1 MLFTV
6 KDIEVSGATV
16 GVSADKV
23 TRRYAFTV
31 KYTTQST
38 PHKDRHIGID
48 LIPTFHASEEVQWVE
63 QYVLVPGARS
73 GYFGVIGQDNVSL
86 KAYHVELVHKERWT
100 NGNHMGTFTLPTAR
114 GLLSEKIGD
123 DQSDAANFAVSAV
136 GDKFTRDLVA
146 AFAQLG
152 AKQFRALDAGLYLL
166 FNTVEDEHFN
176 PHNVTINERTVA
188 MFTQFDTALKFRL
201 AESLLVPYGLSVDTT
216 NGVTYLDE
224 AGNTVVPNFFSWL

>member
-6 KDIEVSGATV
+6 KDIEVAGATV
-16 GVSADKV
+16 GVSADKT
-23 TRRYAFTV
+23 TRRYAFTI

-38 PHKDRHIGID
+38 PHKDRHMGVD
-48 LIPTFHASEEVQWVE
+48 LIPMFNTSEEIQWVE
-63 QYVLVPGARS
+63 QYVLVEGARS
-73 GYFGVIGQDNVSL
+73 GYYGIIGQDNVSL
-86 KAYHVELVHKERWT
+86 KAYRVELVSKERWA
-100 NGNHMGTFTLPTAR
+100 NGVHMGSFQLPVAR
-114 GLLSEKIGD
+114 GLLTEKIGD

-152 AKQFRALDAGLYLL
+152 AKQFRALDSGLYLL

-176 PHNVTINERTVA
+176 PHNVTVNERTVA

-224 AGNTVVPNFFSWL
+224 AGNTLVPNFFSWL